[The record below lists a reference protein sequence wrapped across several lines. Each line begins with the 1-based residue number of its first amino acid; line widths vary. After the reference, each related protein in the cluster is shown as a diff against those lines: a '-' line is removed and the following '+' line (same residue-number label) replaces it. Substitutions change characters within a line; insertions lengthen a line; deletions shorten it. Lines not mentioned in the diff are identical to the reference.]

1 MPSSLK
7 EETALL
13 LEDYFQ
19 HRGGGAALPPSPTAA
34 TLRRAAAELERRER
48 PFFRSCAPL
57 ARAEPRE
64 AAALLERVAAQLEAE
79 GGLNWGR
86 LLALVVFAGTLAAA
100 LTERGCGDGPRCL
113 AAALAAY
120 LAEERGEW
128 LEAHGGWVSGDR
140 GGGAGGGPAKTE
152 EGGGGV
158 VGGQAARP
166 GVGTGRPGHR
176 HTPPPTPPPPAPAPC
191 CGSAP
196 GGGYCP
202 GNARVFLPALGVCG
216 TGGEGPPGVRGARF
230 APGGVR
236 GAARGRERRPRVS
249 CAAAGRGQ
257 LGWLE
262 GPAGGR
268 GVLQVRER
276 PRRLGEGTRA
286 HTRQVCLLL
295 GVRSLRVL
303 ESRPDTGL
311 LPSAGTNRRCCPFLG
326 APVYGGARQLDLL
339 LWFLLVPQLVGSG
352 PREGAGSSADGRCG
366 AAKRWPLLL
375 SATRDACCKYSLRG
389 VRAALPAFPNKM
401 SAIPQ
406 NCTFPIFSPSGI
418 FDASTNKH

>member
-152 EGGGGV
+152 EGG
-158 VGGQAARP
+158 VGWWEARQRGPGWVPAGLDTATRPHPPPLLRPRRRAAARP
-166 GVGTGRPGHR
+166 RAGGIARETRGCSCRR
-176 HTPPPTPPPPAPAPC
+176 WACAAPAGRGRRASAGPASLRAA
-191 CGSAP
+191 CGGQR
-196 GGGYCP
+196 GGAKG
-202 GNARVFLPALGVCG
+202 ARGCPAL
-216 TGGEGPPGVRGARF
+216 RLAGASS
-230 APGGVR
+230 AGW
-236 GAARGRERRPRVS
+236 RGRR
-249 CAAAGRGQ
+249 AAAGSCKCGN
-257 LGWLE
+257 
-262 GPAGGR
+262 GPAGSGR
-268 GVLQVRER
+268 GH
-276 PRRLGEGTRA
+276 A
-286 HTRQVCLLL
+286 HTHDRFAFSSGSAASGFWRAGPTRGFSRVQAQTG
-295 GVRSLRVL
+295 GVARS
-303 ESRPDTGL
+303 
-311 LPSAGTNRRCCPFLG
+311 SARRCTE
-326 APVYGGARQLDLL
+326 APV
-339 LWFLLVPQLVGSG
+339 S
-352 PREGAGSSADGRCG
+352 
-366 AAKRWPLLL
+366 
-375 SATRDACCKYSLRG
+375 
-389 VRAALPAFPNKM
+389 
-401 SAIPQ
+401 
-406 NCTFPIFSPSGI
+406 
-418 FDASTNKH
+418 